1 MSSPF
6 WWGDW
11 RPNLTPHTGNL
22 QPTDLIECTSM
33 SGGVPTNTAIT
44 GAQIIAAA
52 SGGGATWGGITGTL
66 SAQTDLQTALNA
78 KQDTLVSGTNIKTVN
93 GNSLVGSGDVSI
105 GPKLLGFSGILGTNT
120 TGTAITICHSL
131 LIPANTLGTNNIL
144 QLIFRMYR
152 VSGAVGQLYGR
163 IYFNTTNSLTGA
175 TLFNTLFTMNN
186 GHQTGYVERNFSY
199 NGTNLTSY
207 SNAAFSDYTTG
218 NIVNVA
224 FNRSVDNYVIFTMQC
239 QNIADVANINLF
251 KVFAYV

>member
-1 MSSPF
+1 MSAPN

-11 RPNLTPHTGNL
+11 RPSLTPHTGDL
-22 QPTDLIECTSM
+22 QPTDLIECTSIV
-33 SGGVPTNTAIT
+33 GGSPVNTAIT
-44 GAQIIAAA
+44 GQQIIDAA
-52 SGGGATWGGITGTL
+52 GGGGT
-66 SAQTDLQTALNA
+66 SNP
-78 KQDTLVSGTNIKTVN
+78 V
-93 GNSLVGSGDVSI
+93 
-105 GPKLLGFSGILGTNT
+105 LLGFSGILGTNT
-120 TGTAITICHSL
+120 TGTTITICHSL

-175 TLFNTLFTMNN
+175 TLFNTNFTMNN
-186 GHQTGYVERNFSY
+186 VHQTGYVERNFSY
-199 NGTNLTSY
+199 DGTNLTSY

-224 FNRSVDNYVIFTMQC
+224 FNRTVDNYVIFTMLC